1 MKRAIVGLFLIA
13 MLPAIG
19 RSQSLGPEQREATS
33 AFAAGHQNPDGGFS
47 AEVGGPSSL
56 GSTTASIRVLRYT
69 GGSIPDVLGCIDF
82 VRSCADDESGGFSQT
97 PGGDPDV
104 GTTASGLMAI
114 GELHLD
120 DDDLI
125 DAAVAY
131 LTEHAEAFPEV
142 RIAVAGMEAVE
153 RRSPAFEGWSAAILD
168 RRNDNGTWGKGPSTA
183 FETGGTAAALL
194 RMGVDFDRDDAVIA
208 AIREGQQPDGGWSAD
223 EGPSD
228 LSSTY
233 RVVRGA
239 FMMRAAPDL
248 SALRGFVGR
257 CRRDDGGYAARPDE
271 EASSIGATY
280 MATILLRWADLL
292 EGQEPV
298 PETAGYRS
306 LFNGQDLE
314 GWEGDTSLW
323 SASDGMLVGDSPG
336 IDHNEFL
343 AAEGE
348 FGDFALRFSFRLDE
362 GMGNS
367 GVMFRSQRLPGHEMT
382 GYQADIGE
390 GYWGCLYDESRRNR
404 VLQPASDEA
413 RAAVR
418 EGGWNQYE
426 IRAMGPN
433 IALTLN
439 DQRSVTF
446 EEEDEAIAD
455 SGRIAVQIHS
465 GEAMEV
471 RFRDLRIQ
479 SLPRPSADDDPKA
492 PGFHLRT
499 LEGSEGDYRYSVF
512 VPEGYDGAKPFP
524 VVLFLHGSG
533 ERGTDGVTP
542 AQVGLGPIIAADP
555 SAHPYIAVF
564 PQARASWQADTA
576 DAALALR
583 ALDEVMADYKAEP
596 SRVVLTGLS
605 MGGRG
610 TWSIGTAHPERFSA
624 LVPICGPGEVES
636 LEPIRGIPTWV
647 FVGDMD
653 RPTTLG
659 ALRATART
667 LRDLGAPVRYT
678 EYRGVGHNSWDRA
691 YSEPELV
698 DWMLRP
704 HRLSQ

>member
-1 MKRAIVGLFLIA
+1 MMSRG
-13 MLPAIG
+13 
-19 RSQSLGPEQREATS
+19 
-33 AFAAGHQNPDGGFS
+33 
-47 AEVGGPSSL
+47 
-56 GSTTASIRVLRYT
+56 ASPRR
-69 GGSIPDVLGCIDF
+69 
-82 VRSCADDESGGFSQT
+82 
-97 PGGDPDV
+97 PGGEPDI

-131 LTEHAEAFPEV
+131 LSEHAEAFPEV
-142 RIAVAGMEAVE
+142 RIAVAGMEAVD

-168 RRNDNGTWGKGPSTA
+168 RRNDDGTWGNGPSSA
-183 FETGGTAAALL
+183 FETGGTAAAML

-208 AIREGQQPDGGWSAD
+208 EIREGQQDDGGWSAD
-223 EGPSD
+223 GGPSD

-248 SALRGFVGR
+248 SALRDFVAR

-306 LFNGQDLE
+306 LFYGRDLE

-348 FGDFALRFSFRLDE
+348 FGDFALRFSFQLDK

-479 SLPRPSADDDPKA
+479 RLPRPSADGDPKA

-512 VPEGYDGAKPFP
+512 VPEGYDGAKTFP

-583 ALDEVMADYKAEP
+583 ALDEGDGRLQGRAVARRPDGP
-596 SRVVLTGLS
+596 LD
-605 MGGRG
+605 GGG
-610 TWSIGTAHPERFSA
+610 G
-624 LVPICGPGEVES
+624 GPGRS
-636 LEPIRGIPTWV
+636 ARPTRNASRRWSPSA
-647 FVGDMD
+647 GRARSRASSRSEASRPGCSSATWTGRRPLGGAASD
-653 RPTTLG
+653 RPNSPGTRRPGPLHRVPRRRPQQLG
-659 ALRATART
+659 PRLQRART
-667 LRDLGAPVRYT
+667 GRVDAQAPIACRRDPNPHAPLQDAPR
-678 EYRGVGHNSWDRA
+678 
-691 YSEPELV
+691 
-698 DWMLRP
+698 
-704 HRLSQ
+704 